1 MEDGAEAA
9 GEQLSEFIRG
19 AAMEKAE
26 RLTKKTKRPKTQ
38 P

>member
-19 AAMEKAE
+19 AALEKAE
-26 RLTKKTKRPKTQ
+26 RAIARKLKAKSRQ
-38 P
+38 